1 MEKSLRAVVHDVAEV
16 AGLVAHSVG
25 SDEDGDRRVII
36 WKKEAQ
42 PSDEELVNQMLIN
55 CSRYQANLS
64 RDVKNGFKCHDM
76 HLFFPRS

>member
-25 SDEDGDRRVII
+25 SDDDGDRRVII

-42 PSDEELVNQMLIN
+42 PSDEELVSKLTAHTAQ
-55 CSRYQANLS
+55 S
-64 RDVKNGFKCHDM
+64 RDVQTGF
-76 HLFFPRS
+76 